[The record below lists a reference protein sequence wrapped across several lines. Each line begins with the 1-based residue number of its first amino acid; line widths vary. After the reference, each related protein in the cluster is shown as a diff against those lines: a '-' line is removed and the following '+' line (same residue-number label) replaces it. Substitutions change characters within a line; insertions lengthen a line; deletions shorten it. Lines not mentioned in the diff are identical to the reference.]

1 MVEQGP
7 SSDKT
12 IFNLDGTDNLAPG
25 SGRDAN
31 YGVPA
36 MGSNGSNILVL
47 KLDSDGKSI
56 SVVQGQFVDG
66 VPTEITTDGEAA
78 SLRLDPFKKLY
89 IFGSNE
95 AEGAIDINDIAS
107 DIMATEQPGAQT
119 TLTAP
124 GDGTPVNVE
133 LYHLHTWQVVV
144 AAINASVDIKI
155 NGSLDGTNYG
165 NTAASATQFTANGT
179 YFICVSDTAEKKF
192 KYLRPEFDAEG
203 GGTDATVTFTYM
215 GGN

>member
-36 MGSNGSNILVL
+36 MGSNGTKILVL

-78 SLRLDPFKKLY
+78 SLLINAFRELIIAGY
-89 IFGSNE
+89 NR
-95 AEGAIDINDIAS
+95 AEGAIDINDIDPAIE
-107 DIMATEQPGAQT
+107 DTLQPGAQT

-133 LYHLHTWQVVV
+133 TYHYHIWQVVV
-144 AAINASVDIKI
+144 AAINTSVDVKI
-155 NGSLDGTNYG
+155 NGSIDGTNYG
-165 NTAASATQFTANGT
+165 NTAASATQYTANDT
-179 YFICVSDTAEKKF
+179 YFIELVGKY
-192 KYLRPEFDAEG
+192 KYLKPEFDAEA
-203 GGTDATVTFTYM
+203 GGTDATITFTYM